1 MVSLY
6 FVITTITTVEYGEYS
21 AYQNGEIVF
30 VMFLQLS
37 GLAIYSNIMGA
48 IMSIK
53 IEKSAQDIINEKK
66 GSIENFLN

>member
-1 MVSLY
+1 
-6 FVITTITTVEYGEYS
+6 
-21 AYQNGEIVF
+21 
-30 VMFLQLS
+30 MFLQLS